1 MLGFFRGNKNQRE
14 EEMHGNLDI
23 MGNDNEL
30 ALYILT
36 ERHIPDLAEKA
47 AKYRL
52 YINGIFNNIED
63 TKVAMLIETRPSRLV
78 IVESGLGKFTRTTT
92 RQELVDLIGLCDV
105 DKKVAVFYTN
115 SLIKSEVQKV
125 LTRRQGSISWYYYKG
140 AMDVLEKLL
149 ELGEK
154 YIKVDI
160 KESSGTPDYNKLNY
174 IGKPVELEV
183 DEAEVERGG
192 TIIEPWEIISKG
204 EPLNGFG
211 D

>member
-47 AKYRL
+47 AKCGL
-52 YINGIFNNIED
+52 YINGIFNNIEE

-92 RQELVDLIGLCDV
+92 RQDLVDLIGLCDV

-140 AMDVLEKLL
+140 TMDVLEKLL

-183 DEAEVERGG
+183 DEAKIERGG

>member
-23 MGNDNEL
+23 MDNDNEL

-36 ERHIPDLAEKA
+36 ERHIPNLAEKA
-47 AKYRL
+47 AKCGL
-52 YINGIFNNIED
+52 YINGIFNNIEE

-115 SLIKSEVQKV
+115 SSIKSEVQKV

-140 AMDVLEKLL
+140 TMDVLEKLL

-183 DEAEVERGG
+183 DEVEIERGG

>member
-1 MLGFFRGNKNQRE
+1 MLGFFRGDKNQHE
-14 EEMHGNLDI
+14 AEMHGNLDI
-23 MGNDNEL
+23 MDNDHEL

-47 AKYRL
+47 AKCGL
-52 YINGIFNNIED
+52 YMNGIFNNIEEA
-63 TKVAMLIETRPSRLV
+63 KVAMLIETRPSRLV

-115 SLIKSEVQKV
+115 SLIKSEVQRV
-125 LTRRQGSISWYYYKG
+125 LTRRQGSISWYPYKG
-140 AMDVLEKLL
+140 TMDVLEKLL
-149 ELGEK
+149 ELGER

-183 DEAEVERGG
+183 DEAMIERGG
-192 TIIEPWEIISKG
+192 TIIEPWEIIPKG
-204 EPLNGFG
+204 EPLDGFG

>member
-23 MGNDNEL
+23 MGSDNEL

-36 ERHIPDLAEKA
+36 ERYIPDLAEKA
-47 AKYRL
+47 AKCGL
-52 YINGIFNNIED
+52 YINGIFNNIEE

-78 IVESGLGKFTRTTT
+78 IVVSGLGKFTRTTT

-105 DKKVAVFYTN
+105 DKKVTVFYTD

-140 AMDVLEKLL
+140 TMDVLEKLL

-183 DEAEVERGG
+183 DEAKIERGG
-192 TIIEPWEIISKG
+192 TITEPGKYIERTQMSLEIK
-204 EPLNGFG
+204 
-211 D
+211 

>member
-23 MGNDNEL
+23 MDNDNEL

-36 ERHIPDLAEKA
+36 ERYVPNLAEKA
-47 AKYRL
+47 AKCGL
-52 YINGIFNNIED
+52 YINEIFNNIEE

-140 AMDVLEKLL
+140 TMDVLEKLL

-183 DEAEVERGG
+183 DEAKIERGG
-192 TIIEPWEIISKG
+192 TITEPWEIISKG

>member
-47 AKYRL
+47 AKCGL
-52 YINGIFNNIED
+52 YINGIFNNIEE

-78 IVESGLGKFTRTTT
+78 IIESGLGKFSRTTI
-92 RQELVDLIGLCDV
+92 RQDLVDLIGLCDV

-140 AMDVLEKLL
+140 TMDVLEKLL

-183 DEAEVERGG
+183 DEAKIERGG